1 MAIYDVTDL
10 KVYNKALSSLKL
22 IYKLAYQIPDSHYKL
37 RNQIISSA
45 ESIPPLIAEGF
56 AKRSSAKEF
65 KRFLKIAMG
74 SSDET
79 ITHGREIFIL
89 SETTKR
95 IDKNLCNQIIK
106 EYKIISKQ
114 LNSLIK
120 NWVDHNTG
128 YSE

>member
-10 KVYNKALSSLKL
+10 EVYRRALESLKL
-22 IYKLAYQIPDSHYKL
+22 VYRLSYQIPENHQRL
-37 RNQIISSA
+37 RTQIVNSA

-56 AKRSSAKEF
+56 AKRQSVKEF
-65 KRFLKIAMG
+65 KRFLNMAMG

-79 ITHGREIFIL
+79 ITHSREAAIL
-89 SETTKR
+89 SETFKR
-95 IDKNLCNQIIK
+95 IGKNLCSQIEN

-120 NWVDHNTG
+120 KWV
-128 YSE
+128 SFR

>member
-10 KVYNKALSSLKL
+10 KVYQRALSALKL
-22 IYKLAYQIPDSHYKL
+22 IYKLAYQIPDNHYKL

-56 AKRSSAKEF
+56 AKRSSANEF
-65 KRFLKIAMG
+65 KRFLKMAMG

-79 ITHGREIFIL
+79 ITHAREIYLL
-89 SETTKR
+89 SENIKK
-95 IDKNLCNQIIK
+95 IDKNLCNKIIE

-114 LNSLIK
+114 LNLLIK
-120 NWVDHNTG
+120 NWID
-128 YSE
+128 YRKI

>member
-10 KVYNKALSSLKL
+10 DVYKRSLQGLKFV
-22 IYKLAYQIPDSHYKL
+22 YKPAHQIPDSHL
-37 RNQIISSA
+37 RLRSQIINSG

-56 AKRSSAKEF
+56 AKRSSVKEF
-65 KRFLKIAMG
+65 KRFLTMAMG

-79 ITHGREIFIL
+79 ITHAREIYL
-89 SETTKR
+89 LANTYKR
-95 IDKNLCNQIIK
+95 IDKKLCSEVGK

-120 NWVDHNTG
+120 KWVDFR
-128 YSE
+128 

>member
-10 KVYNKALSSLKL
+10 KVYNRALEALKL
-22 IYKLAYQIPDSHYKL
+22 IYKLVRQIPERHYKL
-37 RNQIISSA
+37 KSQIIASA

-56 AKRSSAKEF
+56 AKRSSGKEF
-65 KRFLKIAMG
+65 KRFLKMAMG

-79 ITHGREIFIL
+79 INHTREIYLL
-89 SETTKR
+89 SETAKR
-95 IDKNLCNQIIK
+95 IDQNLCNQIID

-120 NWVDHNTG
+120 NWIDYN
-128 YSE
+128 SR